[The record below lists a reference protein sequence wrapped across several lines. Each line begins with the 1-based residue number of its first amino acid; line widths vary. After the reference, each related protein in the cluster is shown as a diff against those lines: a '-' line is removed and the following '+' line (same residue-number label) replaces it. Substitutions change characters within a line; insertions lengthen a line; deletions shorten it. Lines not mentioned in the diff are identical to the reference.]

1 MEAEMK
7 DRVLLLKEIEEQIK
21 YVKDEVEHWE
31 RKYEESKKEYM
42 YQLKRLEALRIMY
55 NNVEQLKLFD

>member
-1 MEAEMK
+1 MK